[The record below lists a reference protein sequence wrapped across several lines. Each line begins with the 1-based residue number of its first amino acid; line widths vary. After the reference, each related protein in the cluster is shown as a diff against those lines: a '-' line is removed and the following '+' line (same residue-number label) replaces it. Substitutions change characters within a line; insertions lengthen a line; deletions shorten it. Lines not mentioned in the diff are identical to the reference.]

1 MNLIKKAKEL
11 IGNGHERTVRA
22 KKNILLAVVFK
33 GVGIL
38 VGFAVSP
45 LSVAYLDPTRLGIF
59 ILITG
64 MMDWFADFD
73 MGIGNGLK
81 NKFGAAVAKGN
92 DEEARSYVST
102 AYGALSA
109 IAAALAMVFVFASFV
124 VPWSEL
130 TDTDPSMNAEIR
142 LLAII
147 IFAAFAVRFVSSL
160 IYIIFNSLQQTAKVD
175 FFSLIAKI
183 VFLVLI
189 IILFY
194 TTESSLILF
203 GTAKS
208 FTFAFLPIIIGI
220 WAFRGELKQ
229 YAPSFSRM
237 KKSYLK
243 ALLSI
248 GAMYFLIR
256 IAMLVIYETNTFLI
270 TTLIDI
276 KMVPVYDFPF
286 KYFSILSMFFAI
298 ITNQLWG
305 AYVEAYEKGDFEWI
319 KKIVGNLMKAWV
331 GTVALGAIMILF
343 SDTFYYYWINVWQE
357 QDKVLDFPK
366 SVSVFICISVC
377 FSNFINV
384 FNLVLNGTGKIRLQT
399 IGIIVAA
406 ILNIPLSIFFVKVMG
421 MGLNGIILGTIVSLI
436 PNAIF
441 SPIQVRKIL
450 TGKDKGIW
458 SK

>member
-1 MNLIKKAKEL
+1 MNIIKKVKSL
-11 IGNGHERTVRA
+11 IGDGHERSVKA
-22 KKNILLAVVFK
+22 KKNILLAVLFK

-45 LSVAYLDPTRLGIF
+45 LSVAYLDPTRLGVF
-59 ILITG
+59 ILISG

-81 NKFGAAVAKGN
+81 NKFGAAVANGN
-92 DEEARSYVST
+92 EEEARSYVST

-109 IAAALAMVFVFASFV
+109 IAGALALVFVFASFV
-124 VPWSEL
+124 IPWSKV
-130 TDTDPSMNAEIR
+130 TDTDPSMNSEIQ

-160 IYIIFNSLQQTAKVD
+160 IYIIFNSLQETAKVD
-175 FFSLIAKI
+175 FFNLLSKI

-189 IILFY
+189 VLLFY
-194 TTESSLILF
+194 FTESSLILF

-208 FTFAFLPIIIGI
+208 FTFAFVPIIIGI
-220 WAFRGELKQ
+220 WAFRGELKR
-229 YAPSFSRM
+229 YAPSFSTM
-237 KKSYLK
+237 KRGHLK

-270 TTLIDI
+270 ATLLDI
-276 KMVPVYDFPF
+276 ELVPVYDFPF
-286 KYFSILSMFFAI
+286 KYFSILSMFFMI
-298 ITNQLWG
+298 VTNQLWG
-305 AYVEAYEKGDFEWI
+305 AYIEAYEKGDFEWI
-319 KKIVGNLMKAWV
+319 SKIVGNLMKAWM
-331 GTVALGAIMILF
+331 GTVALGMIMILF

-357 QDKVLDFPK
+357 QDKVMVFPK

-399 IGIIVAA
+399 IGVIAAA
-406 ILNIPLSIFFVKVMG
+406 ILNIPLSIFFVEVMD

-450 TGKDKGIW
+450 AQKDTGIW